1 MATGRFTGAMVSQMI
16 APKSSA
22 GCRPDLVARGMP
34 NSASPPVISVTFR
47 YLGYCLIPIP
57 RWPHFAARSSG
68 RSPALRRR
76 TTYRCRAQLTVTG
89 IPTTLFR
96 LRILI
101 LSISHGGHA
110 PMVDFRDSSW
120 LGEIINLAYEHKVV
134 LSLICHATI
143 AIASAALHIDECS
156 SPCAVPDYPFRGA
169 KLTTVSKFG
178 GLIALTP
185 TSQRSLARSLGCRNI
200 STKS

>member
-1 MATGRFTGAMVSQMI
+1 VATFCSEVERALAG
-16 APKSSA
+16 SA
-22 GCRPDLVARGMP
+22 KANYLSVQSAVDRHRDPDDALSLADFDF
-34 NSASPPVISVTFR
+34 I
-47 YLGYCLIPIP
+47 
-57 RWPHFAARSSG
+57 HF
-68 RSPALRRR
+68 P
-76 TTYRCRAQLTVTG
+76 
-89 IPTTLFR
+89 
-96 LRILI
+96 
-101 LSISHGGHA
+101 GGHA

-134 LSLICHATI
+134 LSLICHAPI

-185 TSQRSLARSLGCRNI
+185 TSQRSLARSPGCRNI